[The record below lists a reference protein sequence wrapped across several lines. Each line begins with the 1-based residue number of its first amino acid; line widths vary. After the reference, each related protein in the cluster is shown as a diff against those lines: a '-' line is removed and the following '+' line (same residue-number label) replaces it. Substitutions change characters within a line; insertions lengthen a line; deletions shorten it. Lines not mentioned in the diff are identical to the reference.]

1 MSEPVVT
8 SGRVAVLV
16 LLGALVLV
24 VVALVISARVAILGM
39 GVFACA
45 GAVARLVTPLRRAF
59 VVRNRVIDVAVLAVF
74 GAALLYL
81 GVTTPLG

>member
-16 LLGALVLV
+16 LTGALVLV
-24 VVALVISARVAILGM
+24 GAALIVSAQVAIIGM
-39 GVFACA
+39 AGFAFA
-45 GAVARLVTPLRRAF
+45 GAAARMFAPLRRAF
-59 VVRNRVIDVAVLAVF
+59 VVRNRVIDVAVLAAF

-81 GVTTPLG
+81 GLTTPLG